1 MIVKAGLQPP
11 APQIM
16 HIRLPGSVFPD
27 SLVKVSKFI
36 LDLRVFKNIRLSL
49 SSGAIKAILCS

>member
-11 APQIM
+11 VPQIM
-16 HIRLPGSVFPD
+16 LIRIPGSVFPE
-27 SLVKVSKFI
+27 SLLKISKCI
-36 LDLRVFKNIRLSL
+36 LDLRVFKNILLSL

>member
-11 APQIM
+11 AVQIM

-27 SLVKVSKFI
+27 PLLKISKRI

-49 SSGAIKAILCS
+49 SSGAIKAIPCS